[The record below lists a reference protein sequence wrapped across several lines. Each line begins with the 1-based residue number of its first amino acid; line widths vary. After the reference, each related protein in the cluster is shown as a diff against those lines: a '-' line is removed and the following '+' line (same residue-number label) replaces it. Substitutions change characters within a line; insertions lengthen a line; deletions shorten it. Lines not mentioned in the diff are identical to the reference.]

1 MSTYSTLSDTSEF
14 KIQVH
19 VHKQSTMKKRR
30 PVNQETAKRGVSNW
44 TLINKG
50 KGKLFKQN
58 LANRDLLA
66 CVIEYYPW
74 ETTWFWQPVNLNL
87 KTAAFCLFVII
98 VIIIIIIIII
108 IITIITIY
116 IKKNLLPER
125 TSTASSSHC
134 TQTYL

>member
-19 VHKQSTMKKRR
+19 VHKQSTMKKGRL
-30 PVNQETAKRGVSNW
+30 VNQETAKRGISNW

-58 LANRDLLA
+58 LANRDLLT

-87 KTAAFCLFVII
+87 KTAAFYLFVII
-98 VIIIIIIIII
+98 VIIIIIII

-116 IKKNLLPER
+116 IKKNLLLER